1 MNFENREDRALK
13 LLLAVGDIDDKLVED
28 AKKPYPIFFTIKRTI
43 ALVASL
49 ILVMVISISAIAL
62 APVIFDGANGAAPG
76 GSADAPSQGPSGP
89 NGSNGVA
96 SPDSPGSLIGKDV
109 SVPYGTA
116 SSIAMVDN
124 TGSRYSFLVNI
135 GDDIEKIELYIFG
148 YTIDESGTL
157 TKVVA
162 TTVQDVPDGYTRISL
177 PKLLVSTS
185 GMSESEVNA
194 IPTAYGS
201 YVLSFDLSSYK
212 ANGFIVESIS
222 ISPFASFNPN

>member
-62 APVIFDGANGAAPG
+62 APVIFDGANSAAPG
-76 GSADAPSQGPSGP
+76 GSADAPSQSPSRPDG
-89 NGSNGVA
+89 GDGV
-96 SPDSPGSLIGKDV
+96 DSTGSLISKDV

-124 TGSRYSFLVNI
+124 ASSRYSFLVNI

-185 GMSESEVNA
+185 GMNESEVNA
-194 IPTAYGS
+194 IPTAHGS